1 MIQPP
6 GEPREQHL
14 GDVQLKNCELCT
26 QHFIKNKMT
35 GRVHI
40 LWRIF
45 WKNAKKLKNEVTG
58 TEIRRFWLIYLKTFD
73 KFTFFS
79 PVSSILPFFGF
90 LKNTPE

>member
-1 MIQPP
+1 MYTKFHKKQNDRK
-6 GEPREQHL
+6 GQYTL
-14 GDVQLKNCELCT
+14 A
-26 QHFIKNKMT
+26 HFLEKC
-35 GRVHI
+35 
-40 LWRIF
+40 
-45 WKNAKKLKNEVTG
+45 KKVKNEVTG